1 MALSVASSG
10 TAHPRGD
17 LEGPTRVLCLGNDLI
32 ADDGVGP
39 VAASVLGERLALAA
53 GAAPTEASVDPAV
66 TVHAYE
72 LPHIGRV
79 ELVET
84 ALTGMY
90 LLDAVVGASRLIV
103 IDSVV
108 TGTAD
113 PGTVLVLREQDLD
126 GPRGSSPH
134 YIGILETL
142 ELARALRF
150 EVPTEVVIVAVEAG
164 DYWTVGGA
172 MTDVVGASL
181 PMVVERTMAMIESAA
196 DGAAHSRA
204 MVDALPE
211 PDRQWTPADSAGSTP
226 RS

>member
-1 MALSVASSG
+1 MALSVATSGSS
-10 TAHPRGD
+10 AHPGAD
-17 LEGPTRVLCLGNDLI
+17 PGGPTRVLCLGNDLI

-39 VAASVLGERLALAA
+39 VVACSLGQRLALAA
-53 GAAPTEASVDPAV
+53 AAAPAESTVDPAV
-66 TVHAYE
+66 TVRAYE
-72 LPHIGRV
+72 LPRVGRV

-108 TGTAD
+108 TATAE

-142 ELARALRF
+142 ELARALGLAA
-150 EVPTEVVIVAVEAG
+150 PTDVAIVAVEAG
-164 DYWTVGGA
+164 DAWTVGGS
-172 MTDVVGASL
+172 MTDGVGASV
-181 PMVVERTMAMIESAA
+181 PTVVERTMAMIDPAVA
-196 DGAAHSRA
+196 GASGSTA
-204 MVDALPE
+204 MVDSLPE
-211 PDRQWTPADSAGSTP
+211 SDRCWTPAST
-226 RS
+226 RRT